1 MNEKEYKKSLRQF
14 HKHSDRH
21 ILVVETDMSFSDIQ
35 KVVALS
41 DKIRKAG
48 NELVGLMRKNY
59 DQLIRTKRY
68 RKVRKLYGATEEKK
82 KRKVLARQLNEMQKQ
97 YHVTWD
103 DCRTSM
109 IPIGKKYG
117 IDAIFA
123 LGGGLFMKT
132 QRTYVSLSDETL
144 KRLDLIA
151 TRYGVTRSALI
162 SMVLGQY
169 CESTESLFKAMPE
182 SLTNAFN
189 AAVQSG
195 AVDRLPRG

>member
-1 MNEKEYKKSLRQF
+1 M
-14 HKHSDRH
+14 
-21 ILVVETDMSFSDIQ
+21 
-35 KVVALS
+35 VALS

-123 LGGGLFMKT
+123 LTKAEDVWRGIENAYM
-132 QRTYVSLSDETL
+132 Q
-144 KRLDLIA
+144 
-151 TRYGVTRSALI
+151 
-162 SMVLGQY
+162 MVRH
-169 CESTESLFKAMPE
+169 STFLNMECCPVFEPNKGIVGFQFL
-182 SLTNAFN
+182 
-189 AAVQSG
+189 
-195 AVDRLPRG
+195 